1 MVYDEYMDK
10 KYYFLSGLFRS
21 GNTVLSAILNQN
33 LDVYSS
39 PLSPISG
46 YMWTLHNNMENSEND
61 KRSKDKTG
69 QETVMKNLLSNYY
82 SNIDKPTIIDR
93 EKQWPLPANFYLLKK
108 YIDPNP
114 KIIFTVRPML
124 EILLSLINIL
134 GKDLETAMEKDFWP
148 MRPYLTLNDNKCDYL
163 MQTGSHY
170 DLITHCFIS
179 LHESPENFHIVEYD
193 DIVNKPEDVM
203 YGIYD
208 FLGLPRYDHDFENIE
223 KIEEDNDLLLGLPV
237 DLHKIRPKL
246 EKTSQDP
253 YEVFSDYVIKKYGN
267 LDFWKNIKK

>member
-1 MVYDEYMDK
+1 VYDEYMDK

-33 LDVYSS
+33 PDVYSS

-82 SNIDKPTIIDR
+82 SNIDKPIIIDR

-134 GKDLETAMEKDFWP
+134 GKDLETAMEK
-148 MRPYLTLNDNKCDYL
+148 
-163 MQTGSHY
+163 
-170 DLITHCFIS
+170 
-179 LHESPENFHIVEYD
+179 ENL
-193 DIVNKPEDVM
+193 K
-203 YGIYD
+203 
-208 FLGLPRYDHDFENIE
+208 
-223 KIEEDNDLLLGLPV
+223 
-237 DLHKIRPKL
+237 
-246 EKTSQDP
+246 
-253 YEVFSDYVIKKYGN
+253 KKYKNHFSQN
-267 LDFWKNIKK
+267 LNILLRCMIHNLKNKNTKK